1 VSVLALDLGTS
12 TGWALARPGRE
23 TVFGTQ
29 LFKPSGAHA
38 GAPYLAL
45 RNFLH
50 STKATQDRA
59 DDPIHHIAFERPFGL
74 KWKNANAGEMQ
85 IGLRATLL
93 CWACHHQIRCTGL
106 TVEGLKR
113 QFTGNAKADKA
124 AMIARARELG
134 HDVETDHEADA
145 IAVLYAA
152 GVLKP

>member
-1 VSVLALDLGTS
+1 MSVLALDLGTS

-29 LFKPSGAHA
+29 AFKPSGAHA

-59 DDPIHHIAFERPFGL
+59 DDPIEHIYFEYPRGL
-74 KWKNANAGEMQ
+74 KWKSENAGVAQ
-85 IGLRATLL
+85 ISFRATML
-93 CWACHHQIRCTGL
+93 CWACHHPIRCTGL
-106 TVEGLKR
+106 TVQGLKR
-113 QFTGNAKADKA
+113 DFTGNSKADKA

-134 HDVETDHEADA
+134 HAVETEHEADA

-152 GVLKP
+152 GVLK